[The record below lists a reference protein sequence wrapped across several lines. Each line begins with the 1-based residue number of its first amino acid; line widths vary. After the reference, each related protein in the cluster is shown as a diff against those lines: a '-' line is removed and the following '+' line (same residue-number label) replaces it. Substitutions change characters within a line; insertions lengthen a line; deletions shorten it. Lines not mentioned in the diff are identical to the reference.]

1 MSPVIP
7 QITSITSESLQS
19 EIRRLLPSQQG
30 FGADLQATNVIV
42 PTIDLTAAAE
52 GSTVPENLQ
61 TALAFGSQ
69 TSVTVNNGT
78 ATLANTAGFYQIIGA
93 ASIYFGTSVNG
104 SVDFDLSDGLSTKE
118 ILSYNQISG
127 TTASTIQ
134 VINVDLTIFL
144 RAGDSCTVTASQLS
158 EFAGS
163 VRQIADVNGNLVN
176 PAGFTPQ

>member
-7 QITSITSESLQS
+7 QITSVTSESLQA

-52 GSTVPENLQ
+52 GSSVPSNLQ

-69 TSVTVNNGT
+69 TSVTVINGT
-78 ATLANTAGFYQIIGA
+78 ATLANTAGFYRIFGGV
-93 ASIYFGTSVNG
+93 SIYFGTAANG
-104 SVDFDLSDGLSTKE
+104 SVDFDMSDGLTTKE
-118 ILSYNQISG
+118 ILSYNQ
-127 TTASTIQ
+127 TASTSASTAQ
-134 VINVDLTIFL
+134 VLDVDFVIFL
-144 RAGDSCTVTASQLS
+144 RSGDSCTVTASQFS

-163 VRQIADVNGNLVN
+163 VRQIADVNGILVN